1 MACNALLRSRDGRQL
16 RKIVMFIIAEIAVE
30 RTEGM
35 SMAVA
40 PPSSVNVVNTIHTSA
55 DGNE

>member
-1 MACNALLRSRDGRQL
+1 MARNALFRSRDGRRL
-16 RKIVMFIIAEIAVE
+16 RKIVMFIIAEIAVA

-40 PPSSVNVVNTIHTSA
+40 PQSSVNVVNTVHTSA